1 MNYIKSKYT
10 VMKKVI
16 VLIMLPVLLS
26 IVGCEKF
33 IEGWD
38 DSPNSPTEATPQ
50 LLLSVTEVS
59 TFMYYTGQ
67 LARTP
72 SVFIQQT
79 AGTDFHMEDIR
90 DYVLL
95 EGDNVNEWEG
105 LYSNCL
111 INEQLIINDYG
122 GENPYYAGIAKILKA
137 MTLGLLTDLWGD
149 IPNREALQAIN
160 GVGDEEL
167 NPNFDSQETVI
178 QDIQTLLSDAISDL
192 SGPESNNVLL
202 PGVDDY
208 IFGGDPDAWINTA
221 WILKARYANRLSKRD
236 ANGSATNALSFLANV
251 DPSQPDCL
259 AIFGDEANEQN
270 QWFDF
275 QNDRGDYMQM
285 GEFFIELLKSTN
297 DPRLPFYAL
306 PDLNGEY
313 TGSAK
318 DVSNK
323 QTSDWGT
330 YAGTQAGTDL
340 PLVTYFEAKFIEAEA
355 NLRLGNNA
363 EAAAAYNDAVKTSV
377 LFVTGAA
384 DPPFEAQYANEDGA
398 SITLEKIMT
407 QKYVAMFTQPEAWA
421 DWRRTNIP
429 VLAPNPNGDVAGIP
443 RRFPTCRSER
453 NYNSNAVVV
462 SNILQPVWW
471 DE

>member
-1 MNYIKSKYT
+1 
-10 VMKKVI
+10 MKKI
-16 VLIMLPVLLS
+16 FVLILLPVLLS
-26 IVGCEKF
+26 VVSCEKF

-38 DSPNSPTEATPQ
+38 ESPNNPTEATAQ
-50 LLLSVTEVS
+50 LLLSVSEVS

-111 INEQLIINDYG
+111 INEQLIINDF
-122 GENPYYAGIAKILKA
+122 GEDNPYYAGIAKILKA
-137 MTLGLLTDLWGD
+137 MALGLLTDLWGD
-149 IPNREALQAIN
+149 IPNREALQGIN
-160 GVGDEEL
+160 GVEDDQL
-167 NPNFDSQETVI
+167 NPGFDSQETVI
-178 QDIQTLLSDAISDL
+178 QDIQSLLSDAITDL
-192 SGPESNNVLL
+192 SRPASDNVLL
-202 PGVDDY
+202 PGADDY
-208 IFGGDPDAWINTA
+208 IFEGDPDAWINTA

-251 DPSQPDCL
+251 DPAQPACM
-259 AIFGDEANEQN
+259 AIHGDEANEQN

-275 QNDRGDYMQM
+275 QNDRGNYMQM
-285 GEFFIELLKSTN
+285 GEFFIEMLKSTS

-306 PDLNGEY
+306 PDINSEY
-313 TGSAK
+313 TGSPK
-318 DVSNK
+318 DESNTA
-323 QTSDWGT
+323 TSDWGPF
-330 YAGTQAGTDL
+330 AGTEAGTDL
-340 PLVTYFEAKFIEAEA
+340 PLVTFFEAKFIEAEA
-355 NLRLGNNA
+355 NLRLGNTD
-363 EAAAAYNDAVKTSV
+363 EAAAAYNDAVKASV

-384 DPPFEAQYANEDGA
+384 DPQFEAQYANETGA
-398 SITLEKIMT
+398 TITQDMIMT

-421 DWRRTNIP
+421 DWRRTSIP
-429 VLAPNPNGDVAGIP
+429 VLTANPNGDVAGIP

-453 NYNSNAVVV
+453 TYNSKAVVV
-462 SNILQPVWW
+462 SNILEPVWW
-471 DE
+471 DQ

>member
-1 MNYIKSKYT
+1 
-10 VMKKVI
+10 MKKILVFLAI
-16 VLIMLPVLLS
+16 PILLS
-26 IVGCEKF
+26 VVSCESF

-50 LLLSVTEVS
+50 LLLSVSEVS

-72 SVFIQQT
+72 SVFIQHT

-105 LYSNCL
+105 IYSNCL
-111 INEQLIINDYG
+111 INEQLILDTYG
-122 GENPYYAGIAKILKA
+122 EDNPYYAGIAKVLKA
-137 MTLGLLTDLWGD
+137 MALGLLTDLWGD
-149 IPNREALQAIN
+149 VPDREALQGIN
-160 GVGDEEL
+160 GVSTEQL
-167 NPNFDSQETVI
+167 NPHFDPQQTVI
-178 QDIQTLLSDAISDL
+178 GDIQTMLTEAIADL
-192 SGPESNNVLL
+192 SKPSTDNILL

-208 IFGGDPDAWINTA
+208 IFEGDPDAWINTA

-236 ANGSATNALSFLANV
+236 ASGSATNALTYLANV
-251 DPSQPDCL
+251 DSEQPDCM
-259 AIFGDEANEQN
+259 AIYGDEANEQN

-275 QNDRGDYMQM
+275 QNDRGNYMQM
-285 GEFFIELLKSTN
+285 GEFFIELLKSTS

-318 DVSNK
+318 NESNK
-323 QTSDWGT
+323 QTSDWGPFV
-330 YAGTQAGTDL
+330 GTEAGTDL

-355 NLRLGNNA
+355 NLRLGNSDD
-363 EAAAAYNDAVKTSV
+363 AATAYNEAVKASV
-377 LFVTGAA
+377 LLVTGASDA
-384 DPPFEAQYANEDGA
+384 AFEAAYASETGA
-398 SITLEKIMT
+398 SITLDKIMT
-407 QKYVAMFTQPEAWA
+407 QKYVAMFTQPEAWS

-429 VLAPNPNGDVAGIP
+429 ALTPNPDAEETGIP

-453 NYNSNAVVV
+453 NYNNNAVVV
-462 SNILQPVWW
+462 SNILTPVWW